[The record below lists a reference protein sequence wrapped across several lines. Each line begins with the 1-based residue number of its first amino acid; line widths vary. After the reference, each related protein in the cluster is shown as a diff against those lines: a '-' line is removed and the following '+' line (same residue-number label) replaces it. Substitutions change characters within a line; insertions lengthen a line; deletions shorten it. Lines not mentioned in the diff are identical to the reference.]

1 MHIKMHL
8 LNSSK
13 KIISNISNNLCDLF
27 LFDEETSDVYQ
38 IARKIPENSLD
49 EYLKISFLNPSLT
62 IVSNM
67 EGEVDVKRLSD
78 HLNESKLSNLVY
90 LDMTLEAIKLLHIYT
105 GPKGTIVNRESF
117 SIDPVIDK
125 DFLSECNRDILNA
138 KSYQSAYLGSLY
150 PIYLKFTSNVLAKK
164 IVFGKVD
171 GVVLSPNVYKLFDID
186 KVMVFLSQI
195 FNTSTV
201 IKVEVDKFGLIW
213 NSFIGNESDLLS
225 KLNTEMRVGYIIN
238 AFSNAKYG
246 EINEVNILDG
256 KMDQKVYG
264 ITGRILK
271 YMFDE
276 DGSVSISKGKTYE
289 LLDKK
294 VFVNFGMSSKKF
306 KDFPNV
312 LDFTYFSELERT

>member
-1 MHIKMHL
+1 MHL

-38 IARKIPENSLD
+38 VARKIPENSLS

-67 EGEVDVKRLSD
+67 EGEVDINSATD
-78 HLNESKLSNLVY
+78 HLRESKLSNLVY
-90 LDMTLEAIKLLHIYT
+90 LDMTLEAVKLLHIYT
-105 GPKGTIVNRESF
+105 GPKGTIVKRDSF

-125 DFLSECNRDILNA
+125 DFLSECNRDILNSR
-138 KSYQSAYLGSLY
+138 SYQSAYLGSLY
-150 PIYLKFTSNVLAKK
+150 PIFLKFTSNVLANK

-171 GVVLSPNVYKLFDID
+171 GVILSPNVYKLFDID

-195 FNTSTV
+195 FNTTTV

-213 NSFIGNESDLLS
+213 ETFLGKENEIKD
-225 KLNTEMRVGYIIN
+225 KLINEMKGGYIIN
-238 AFSNAKYG
+238 AFSTAKYG

-256 KMDQKVYG
+256 KMNQKVYG
-264 ITGRILK
+264 ITGKILK

-289 LLDKK
+289 LLDSK
-294 VFVNFGMSSKKF
+294 VYVNFGMSTKKF
-306 KDFPNV
+306 KEFPNV

>member
-1 MHIKMHL
+1 MHL

-38 IARKIPENSLD
+38 IARKIPGNSLS
-49 EYLKISFLNPSLT
+49 EYLKISFLEPSVT
-62 IVSNM
+62 ITSNM
-67 EGEVDVKRLSD
+67 GGEVDIKSATD
-78 HLNESKLSNLVY
+78 HLKESKLSNLVY
-90 LDMTLEAIKLLHIYT
+90 LDMTLDSITLLHIYI
-105 GPKGTIVNRESF
+105 GPKGTVVSRDSF
-117 SIDPVIDK
+117 PIELVIDK

-164 IVFGKVD
+164 IVLGKVD
-171 GVVLSPNVYKLFDID
+171 GVVLSPNVYKLFDVD
-186 KVMVFLSQI
+186 KVMVLLSQI
-195 FNTSTV
+195 FNTTTV

-213 NSFIGNESDLLS
+213 DSFIGKDSDLLS
-225 KLNTEMRVGYIIN
+225 KLNTEMKVGYLIN
-238 AFSNAKYG
+238 AFSSAKYG

-271 YMFDE
+271 YIFDE